1 MAWDRPLLIDS
12 KKRVICHAIR
22 ISTPQAC
29 ARRRSKLIKYRE
41 NSRWYHQYGPYALT
55 DPETSNCLVAWGM
68 DLETV
73 ERELRRSQD

>member
-1 MAWDRPLLIDS
+1 MQSESQLRS
-12 KKRVICHAIR
+12 R
-22 ISTPQAC
+22 
-29 ARRRSKLIKYRE
+29 ARAEGLKLIKYRE

-55 DPETSNCLVAWGM
+55 DPTMSNCLVAWGM